1 MEKQALQHIYR
12 LRTEQKHGI
21 KNTSSQNEGSTVH
34 FIVGMRP
41 AERKWILMMASALNH
56 KTETVFQLKFW
67 HACGFW
73 PTKPPP
79 QKSLPMQLSITPT
92 DTESLPLPSSP
103 WPFETGT
110 KKKQCALHFVMLQ
123 LLTVKM
129 PRRIINTT
137 WQLFT
142 SPKWGWKYSKVILHD
157 QVRAVSIRDLTT
169 TQCYTSIPSTMA
181 VEV

>member
-1 MEKQALQHIYR
+1 MFLRPRPIKQSRSASHRCCKSLCYEAILSIISVEKQALQHIYR
-12 LRTEQKHGI
+12 LRTEHKHGI
-21 KNTSSQNEGSTVH
+21 KNTSSQNEESTVH

-41 AERKWILMMASALNH
+41 AERKWSLMMASALNH

-67 HACGFW
+67 HARGFW

-110 KKKQCALHFVMLQ
+110 KKNSAHFILWCCSCLQ
-123 LLTVKM
+123 
-129 PRRIINTT
+129 
-137 WQLFT
+137 
-142 SPKWGWKYSKVILHD
+142 WKCQD
-157 QVRAVSIRDLTT
+157 
-169 TQCYTSIPSTMA
+169 
-181 VEV
+181 E